1 MSPTQLQSYEP
12 LYAIASNGKTKY
24 WQIEVIQMTSDEP
37 VLIETKHGYLNG
49 NLASNITVVRKGK
62 NIGKANETT
71 PWEQALLQ
79 AKSSW
84 DKKLTQGY
92 ATTIN
97 EPSKIKLP
105 MLAHDYFKRGNAITY
120 PCYVQPKLNG
130 VRMVAYKS
138 TDGISLYSRNG
149 KPFTTLDHLL
159 PQLDQVMKVGEYLD
173 GELYNPEL
181 DLQEIVSLVKNN
193 SEDNGR
199 ASLQYWVYDTIV
211 NDLPYCLRINRL
223 TQIKANCD
231 VGAAPNIVIVDT
243 YTAENADK
251 VDNLH
256 FTFVAQGMEGLML
269 RNTMGLYQCNHRSVE
284 LQKYKIFQSD
294 EFLIVDVI
302 GGEDGKAEQ
311 DAAIFV
317 CETKAGIEFNVRP
330 KGGREIRKQW
340 LLDKVN
346 IIGKYLTVKYF
357 DYTPGEA
364 SVPFHPVGE
373 SIRDYE

>member
-1 MSPTQLQSYEP
+1 MSPTQFQTYEP

-24 WQIEVIQMTSDEP
+24 WQIEVKQVTNEDP

-49 NLASNITVVRKGK
+49 NLASNITVIRKGK

-92 ATTIN
+92 ATSIS

-138 TDGISLYSRNG
+138 AEGISLYSRNG

-159 PQLDQVMKVGEYLD
+159 PQLDQVMKVDEYLD

-181 DLQEIVSLVKNN
+181 DLQEIVSLVKNI

-199 ASLQYWVYDTIV
+199 ASLQYWVYDTLIE
-211 NDLPYCLRINRL
+211 NLPYCDRINRL

-231 VGAAPNIVIVDT
+231 VGAASNIVIVDT
-243 YTAENADK
+243 YTVEDANK
-251 VDNLH
+251 VKDLH
-256 FTFVAQGMEGLML
+256 FSFVAQGMEGLML

-284 LQKYKIFQSD
+284 LQKYKKFQSD
-294 EFLIVDVI
+294 EFLIIDVI
-302 GGEDGKAEQ
+302 GGEEGKAEQ

-317 CETKAGIEFNVRP
+317 CETKAGIKFNVRP
-330 KGGREIRKQW
+330 KGGRDIRKQW
-340 LLDKVN
+340 LLDKAN